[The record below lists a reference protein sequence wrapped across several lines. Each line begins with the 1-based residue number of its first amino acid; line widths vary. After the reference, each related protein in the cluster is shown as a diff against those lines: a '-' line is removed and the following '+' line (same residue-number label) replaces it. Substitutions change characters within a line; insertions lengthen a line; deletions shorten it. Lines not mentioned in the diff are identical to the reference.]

1 MLNDQVRSAFPGVS
15 RSRMLPEQPSLSVS
29 VSVRPHI
36 QAQGSTRAVVKC
48 LLGAIILTGL
58 LACSSARA
66 PSPQTT
72 AGSANVS
79 LLQLLQDT
87 EHSDRLN
94 AKLYTRSAPSL
105 DHYYNLKADQVNDVM
120 HRLQRGEDVPSD
132 DINHALDNSLAST
145 FGVPV
150 Y

>member
-1 MLNDQVRSAFPGVS
+1 MRPNRLPCAASPDGTSRRPQWRVHKFVQPINQQQRSTLPAIKGVLGAMVLIGLAACS
-15 RSRMLPEQPSLSVS
+15 TAGPPATPATASASLSL
-29 VSVRPHI
+29 
-36 QAQGSTRAVVKC
+36 AQ
-48 LLGAIILTGL
+48 ILRD
-58 LACSSARA
+58 A
-66 PSPQTT
+66 
-72 AGSANVS
+72 
-79 LLQLLQDT
+79 

-94 AKLYTRSAPSL
+94 AQLYSRSAPSL

-120 HRLQRGEDVPSD
+120 RRLQRGENVPSD